1 MTHSIHQTEEHRVR
15 NHLALR
21 LSVRSLF
28 FATAIASGIAYL
40 LCVLFLAV
48 APQATMAFF
57 SYVLHTNLSGIIRS
71 VTLGSFIVGLLVWS
85 AGTGLYAALIARLY
99 NKLSLR

>member
-1 MTHSIHQTEEHRVR
+1 MTHSIRHSEENRVR
-15 NHLALR
+15 NHSVLR

-28 FATAIASGIAYL
+28 LATAIASGIAYVI
-40 LCVLFLAV
+40 CVLFLTV

-71 VTLGSFIVGLLVWS
+71 VNWGSFIVGLLVWS
-85 AGTGLYAALIARLY
+85 TGTGLYAALVARLY